1 MLIRNTIIIQNETEL
16 QYVKKNV
23 KKFKNYLKI
32 IWFPT
37 DFSANK
43 FKGFLN
49 ADNFLK
55 KKYKINCDT
64 EYDYKLNN
72 FFYKIDFL
80 IKKNL
85 NVFPNYIN
93 VFQNSR
99 HEFKTFFDYYYNEF
113 AKIKYLF
120 KSYNLKNIFIFKK
133 KKKLFAYNL
142 NYIFTL
148 YKNKKIRIF
157 HINKKL
163 DNKSNIEFFTDSI
176 LIPPFIR
183 YSYKFKDRLKS
194 KIKNYIINQLFSD
207 GKKVLIIDG
216 NKYLLDSL
224 KKINN
229 LNLTFENIQNFYLN
243 EKNLK
248 VSKKMNLKIKEEV
261 FKEVDSIKFLNK
273 GGKIDINKFLF
284 DFIVNYY
291 PKLFNIT
298 LNIYNLIKK
307 LDKKNNYYAA
317 ISQNEIFHSKII
329 HDYFINNSKKFLTLS
344 HGGTIGHYKNNPRV
358 SFYDLK
364 TNKFSYYQ
372 SFSEEIKK
380 EMKKLIYKN
389 YKKKEFNL
397 INIPHISLTQL
408 KKQYK
413 YKKIPDQKKNILYFA
428 SPLNSQV
435 DSKFGIHN
443 EFKILNIRKIFF
455 SKIKNYNI
463 NLRLGYSSKINNM
476 YREYVKNNFENVN
489 IISNEIPLYKA
500 LEKADIIVCE
510 SNSTTIIES
519 LITKKPIICFEK
531 TYPQLTKKSLKYLK
545 KRILFLNN
553 NKQIVSFIN
562 KFDSINLKQLNK
574 KNTNNNNFLEK
585 FYNYK
590 NLNNVFFIKSLKK
603 FFTKN

>member
-1 MLIRNTIIIQNETEL
+1 MLIRNTIIIQNEAEL
-16 QYVKKNV
+16 KYIKENSI
-23 KKFKNYLKI
+23 KFKNYLKI

-37 DFSANK
+37 NFSGNK
-43 FKGFLN
+43 IKGFLN

-72 FFYKIDFL
+72 FFYKIDFS
-80 IKKNL
+80 IKKHL
-85 NVFPNYIN
+85 NIFPNYIN

-113 AKIKYLF
+113 AKIEYLF
-120 KSYNLKNIFIFKK
+120 RRYNLKNIFIFKK
-133 KKKLFAYNL
+133 KEKLFAYNL

-163 DNKSNIEFFTDSI
+163 NNKSNIEFFTDSI

-183 YSYKFKDRLKS
+183 YSYKLTDRLKS
-194 KIKNYIINQLFSD
+194 KIKNYIINKLFSD

-216 NKYLLDSL
+216 NRYLLNSL
-224 KKINN
+224 KKIKN
-229 LNLTFENIQNFYLN
+229 LNLNFENIQNFYLN

-248 VSKKMNLKIKEEV
+248 VSKKMNLKIKEEIL
-261 FKEVDSIKFLNK
+261 KEMNSLKFLNK
-273 GGKIDINKFLF
+273 AGKIDVNKFFF
-284 DFIVNYY
+284 DFIVNFY
-291 PKLFNIT
+291 PKLFNTT
-298 LNIYNLIKK
+298 LNIYNLVRK
-307 LDKKNNYYAA
+307 LDEKNNYYAA

-329 HDYFINNSKKFLTLS
+329 HDYFINNGKKFLTLS

-364 TNKFSYYQ
+364 TNKLSYYQ

-397 INIPHISLTQL
+397 INIPHISLTEL
-408 KKQYK
+408 KNK
-413 YKKIPDQKKNILYFA
+413 YKFKKITNQKKNILYFA

-443 EFKILNIRKIFF
+443 EFKILNLRKIFF
-455 SKIKNYNI
+455 SKIKDFNI
-463 NLRLGYSSKINNM
+463 NLRLGYSSKINDM
-476 YREYVKNNFENVN
+476 YAEYVKNNFKN
-489 IISNEIPLYKA
+489 INIVSNEIPLYKA
-500 LEKADIIVCE
+500 LENADIIVCE

-519 LITKKPIICFEK
+519 LITKKPIICFQK
-531 TYPQLTKKSLKYLK
+531 TYPNFTKQSLRHLE
-545 KRILFLNN
+545 KRILFLNTT
-553 NKQIVSFIN
+553 KQIISFIN
-562 KFDSINLKQLNK
+562 NFDSMHLKQLNK
-574 KNTNNNNFLEK
+574 KNINNNFLEK

-590 NLNNVFFIKSLKK
+590 NLKNSIFIKNIKK
-603 FFTKN
+603 FLVKN